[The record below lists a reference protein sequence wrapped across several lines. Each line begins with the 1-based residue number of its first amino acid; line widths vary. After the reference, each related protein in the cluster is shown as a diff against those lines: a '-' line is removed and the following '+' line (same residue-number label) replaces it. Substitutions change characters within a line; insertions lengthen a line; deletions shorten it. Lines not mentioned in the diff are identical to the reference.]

1 MGQRTGSAPPLL
13 RRMNASEVLR
23 HALESDVFTA
33 TDAIARTGLSRATVI
48 GLCDELVELGWLE
61 ERVDSRGDDYRL
73 GRPARRYVLRD
84 RAGLLV
90 GVDAAPHH
98 VTTVVADLRGAVI
111 ERVTRRLD
119 PDAVTP
125 DGRLAF
131 VMAVVDT
138 ALAQAEATDAD
149 VLSCVV
155 AVPAPTD
162 AEGASPP
169 GRGGWWARMNP
180 GYASAFA
187 NRGWRVVVENDANLA
202 ALAEGA
208 LGAGRGAP
216 SFVTLL
222 GGERFG
228 AGFVVNDRLVRGSR
242 GAAGELH
249 VLELVSDVG
258 SSDGLG
264 LLAREWARE
273 ARAAG
278 ELPPDSVLAA
288 LPFDELQAP
297 AVFAAAD
304 AGDAAALAIVERL
317 AERLARIAA
326 ILAGILDVDRMIVA
340 GAVAP
345 SVGLLLQRAKPYLER
360 FSRPSAPDLVASTL
374 GDAVVSLG
382 AVTRALDLVRE
393 DPLSFRPGMPE
404 PVGQASADAP

>member
-1 MGQRTGSAPPLL
+1 MSKPIGSTPPSL
-13 RRMNASEVLR
+13 RRLNASALLR
-23 HALESDVFTA
+23 HALGSDVFTA
-33 TDAIARTGLSRATVI
+33 SDAMASTGLSRATVI
-48 GLCDELVELGWLE
+48 GLCDELVERGWLE
-61 ERVDSRGDDYRL
+61 ELADTRGDDYRL
-73 GRPARRYVLRD
+73 GRPARRYTLRD

-98 VTTVVADLRGAVI
+98 VTTIVADLRGAVV

-125 DGRLAF
+125 DERRAF
-131 VMAVVDT
+131 VASVVDD
-138 ALAQAEATDAD
+138 ALDAAGAVDAD

-162 AEGASPP
+162 AEGASPY
-169 GRGGWWARMNP
+169 GRGGWWASMNP
-180 GYASAFA
+180 GYAQEFA
-187 NRGWRVVVENDANLA
+187 ARGWQVVVENDANLA
-202 ALAEGA
+202 ALAERA
-208 LGAGRGAP
+208 LGEGRNVP
-216 SFVTLL
+216 SFATLL
-222 GGERFG
+222 SGERFG

-242 GAAGELH
+242 GATGEMH

-258 SSDGLG
+258 SADGLG
-264 LLAREWARE
+264 LLARKWVRE
-273 ARAAG
+273 AREAG
-278 ELPPDSVLAA
+278 ELPAGSVLAR
-288 LPFDELQAP
+288 LPLDELQAP

-345 SVGLLLQRAKPYLER
+345 SVGLLLERARPYLER

-374 GDAVVSLG
+374 GDSVVGLG

-393 DPLSFRPGMPE
+393 DPLSFSPAE
-404 PVGQASADAP
+404 PVQAGAEAP